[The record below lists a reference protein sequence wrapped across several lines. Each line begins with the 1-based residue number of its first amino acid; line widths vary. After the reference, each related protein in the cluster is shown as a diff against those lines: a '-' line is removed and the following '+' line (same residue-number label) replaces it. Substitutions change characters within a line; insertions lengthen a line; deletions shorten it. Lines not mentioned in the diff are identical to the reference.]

1 MTTLAWLLVWR
12 DRVFGRIPSARGSA
26 VVERVGFASGR
37 NRLDA
42 VLVRPVGK
50 VEAAVLIC
58 HGIGEIVEHWTRAQ
72 EVLAEQGVASLV
84 FNYSGCGRS
93 TGWTSAERCE
103 QDALA
108 AYAWLRERMPGVK
121 VTLLG
126 FSLGTG
132 VAVAVVG
139 RMTVERMIL
148 CDGYPT
154 FREAA
159 RRFGMPVRGMVQ
171 DVWRS
176 EEALRACRVPVVVV
190 HGGQDRLFP
199 VEMGERLAKACATE
213 LVVVPEMGHADLHA
227 KARPEDWRAILDRI
241 VL

>member
-1 MTTLAWLLVWR
+1 MTSLGRLLVWR
-12 DRVFGRIPSARGSA
+12 DRVFVRIPPAHG
-26 VVERVGFASGR
+26 VGVIERVGIARGKD
-37 NRLDA
+37 RLDA

-50 VEAAVLIC
+50 PRAVVLIC

-72 EVLAEQGVASLV
+72 EALAEHGVASLV

-93 TGWTSAERCE
+93 TGWMSAERCE

-108 AYAWLRERMPGVK
+108 AYAWLRGRMPGVK

-139 RMTVERMIL
+139 RMTVECLVL

-159 RRFGMPVRGMVQ
+159 RKFGMPVRGMVQ

-199 VEMGERLAKACATE
+199 VEMGERLAKACVTE